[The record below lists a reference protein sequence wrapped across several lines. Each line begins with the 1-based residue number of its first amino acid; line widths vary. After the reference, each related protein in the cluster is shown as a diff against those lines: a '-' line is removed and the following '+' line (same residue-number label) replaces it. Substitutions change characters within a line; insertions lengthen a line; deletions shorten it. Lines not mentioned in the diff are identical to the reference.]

1 MGDGERAEDLI
12 AESYYGR
19 EKPQPVRETCVVRKH
34 LDPSPASPKSASAQ
48 GWKRAHEDPLPRVR
62 LKTAERGRLC
72 AELGALYWRLG
83 LSRLSLA
90 FAGNRAIGAVNLQGR
105 LRLPTWESLQDA
117 IRVLHGVYMSVVVLN
132 HLH

>member
-1 MGDGERAEDLI
+1 MGAKSHNQSVKRA
-12 AESYYGR
+12 SF
-19 EKPQPVRETCVVRKH
+19 VSTWTCRRPT
-34 LDPSPASPKSASAQ
+34 LKSASAQ

-105 LRLPTWESLQDA
+105 LQLPTWESLQDA
-117 IRVLHGVYMSVVVLN
+117 IPFFTGFTCP
-132 HLH
+132 